1 MILSIRSLARVGR
14 ATLAAVGSS
23 FLLAWSC
30 ATAATGASAAAS
42 VDPAPAAPLA
52 APAAPPG
59 ALCETA
65 AHHEFDFWVGDWQ
78 VFDIL
83 DHDALVGYDHVVKEA
98 DGCIVQQN
106 LQMLSDLYRRP
117 GVPYRMFGLS
127 VNRFD
132 GERWLELWA
141 DNQWG
146 AIALAGGPEDHY
158 AMVLKTITPSRQR
171 DLRLVWELRADG
183 SVEIC
188 QYIAPAG
195 SGKWEKYGDLLYR
208 RNR

>member
-1 MILSIRSLARVGR
+1 MIISTRPLARIVGIVR
-14 ATLAAVGSS
+14 VAPAALGSAA
-23 FLLAWSC
+23 LLAWGC
-30 ATAATGASAAAS
+30 ATAA
-42 VDPAPAAPLA
+42 PPAPLA

-65 AHHEFDFWVGDWQ
+65 VHHQFDFWVGDWQ
-78 VFDIL
+78 VFDTL

-158 AMVLKTITPSRQR
+158 AMVLKTITPSRGR
-171 DLRLVWELRADG
+171 DLRLVWEQRADG
-183 SVEIC
+183 SVEIY

-208 RNR
+208 PNR